1 MVDGMR
7 RFFKEEPEA
16 PVTRVVFAVPEPD
29 KFAVARRNVSTT
41 CWCCADADAAGRG
54 CHRARR
60 REGWNVSDERQTDRV
75 LEAVWSCLQSSWPA
89 EAKALRGLKGK
100 GLDEAR
106 KGLTQL
112 ERIPT
117 LETGLWI
124 VVVLAK
130 AVLAGTRQ
138 EQEMWDEMKKVQGL

>member
-1 MVDGMR
+1 M
-7 RFFKEEPEA
+7 
-16 PVTRVVFAVPEPD
+16 
-29 KFAVARRNVSTT
+29 
-41 CWCCADADAAGRG
+41 
-54 CHRARR
+54 
-60 REGWNVSDERQTDRV
+60 SDERQTDRV

-89 EAKALRGLKGK
+89 EAKALRGLKGM
-100 GLDEAR
+100 GLDHAL

-112 ERIPT
+112 ESLPKLQT
-117 LETGLWI
+117 ELWI